1 MHDAIKSMLNA
12 YDCQTR
18 DDYENALRE
27 IIQEVAL
34 LGLWRAK
41 FFEHAAFYGGTALR
55 ILYGLNRYSEDLDF
69 SLLAPDPDFRLEA
82 YGNSLQREI
91 RSFGFQVSFDQPR
104 RPHERQTAIDSAFLK
119 TNTLRE
125 LLVIEADPDLLKG
138 LHPNKALKVKL
149 EIDTNP
155 PPGFDTENRYLLRP
169 IPFSIRVY
177 TLPDLFAGKLHAVL
191 CRKWRTRVKGR
202 DWYDLAWYAGRRTPL
217 HLSHLETRMRES
229 GDYSDSSPLTP
240 EGLTGMLHDAATSLD
255 VIQARKE
262 VERFLP
268 DRRAV
273 EIWSNDFFHHI
284 ADNIVIER

>member
-1 MHDAIKSMLNA
+1 MHDAIKSMLDA

-149 EIDTNP
+149 EIDTDP
-155 PPGFDTENRYLLRP
+155 PPGFDTENQYLLRP

-191 CRKWRTRVKGR
+191 CRKWGTRVKGR